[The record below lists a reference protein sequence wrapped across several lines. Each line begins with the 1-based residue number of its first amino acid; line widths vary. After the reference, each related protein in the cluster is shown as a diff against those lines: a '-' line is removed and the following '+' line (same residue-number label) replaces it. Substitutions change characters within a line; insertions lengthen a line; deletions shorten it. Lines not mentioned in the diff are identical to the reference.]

1 MIINAYLVIQ
11 EKIKEA
17 WPVLAFVVQ
26 TGFLVI

>member
-1 MIINAYLVIQ
+1 MINAYLVIQ

-17 WPVLAFVVQ
+17 WPVLELVVQ